1 MTPDL
6 TSIDN
11 WLVAATKV
19 PDVVPWIHKDIT
31 LHGTTV
37 QYHHHHNQP
46 SLRLNNSMQDAH
58 QTTTGIHK
66 RVMLYLGSTP

>member
-19 PDVVPWIHKDIT
+19 SDVVPWIHKDIT
-31 LHGTTV
+31 LHGITV

-46 SLRLNNSMQDAH
+46 SLRLN